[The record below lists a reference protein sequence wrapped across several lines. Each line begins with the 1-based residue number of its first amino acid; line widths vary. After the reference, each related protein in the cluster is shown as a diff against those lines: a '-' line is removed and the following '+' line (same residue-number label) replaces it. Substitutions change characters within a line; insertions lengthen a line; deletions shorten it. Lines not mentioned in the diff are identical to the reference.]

1 MGFEWDEDKNHL
13 NIEKHGISFETAKH
27 IFESPVFTRRD
38 ARQDYGEI
46 RDLSL
51 GTVEEDVLLA
61 VVHTYRDNAIRII
74 SARVASQKERR
85 LFDDAKRKNALRIK
99 SDEG

>member
-1 MGFEWDEDKNHL
+1 MGFEWDEEQNL
-13 NIEKHGISFETAKH
+13 FNIEKHGISFETAKR
-27 IFESPVFTRRD
+27 IFERPVFTWRD
-38 ARQDYGEI
+38 TRQDYGEM
-46 RDLSL
+46 RELSL
-51 GTVEEDVLLA
+51 GTIEEDVLLT
-61 VVHTYRDNAIRII
+61 VVHTDRDNAIRMI